1 MWAKTF
7 SKLILL
13 FCAIFMVLN
22 IQTLFATERTR
33 AIHFTDKEGLPR
45 NIVSCFVE
53 DDYGYGWIGTGNG
66 ISRFDGYKFINYE
79 ALEGE
84 VVNTM
89 TIDTNNEL
97 WVGTD
102 AALYHYNR
110 LKDNFELLVKG
121 YPRQLSAYDNRIY
134 YLLVNRLI
142 QLNSDGSDTTYTID
156 GITCYD
162 VTSEGI
168 WYSPGRGVKKIGSE
182 INLLSNRWIS
192 LIREINGVLWIACRN
207 GDLFSWRSG
216 ILQRIPLNNHYN
228 IMDIEL
234 IDNSIWI
241 ATDGGGI
248 IILDTDLHPRTVLKK
263 EQNIEALI
271 PSNSI
276 YDISHGMDNAVW
288 ISTYGAGLT
297 LLTAGNNAFRNI
309 LPSPVTSNSLID
321 KEGVSTDMDGDIYYL
336 GTNYGVSV
344 WNSRTNRFKNLDS
357 EMLEQ
362 QINGRKATAI
372 FKDKNKNRLWIGTY
386 DGLLGEYTNDLQLLR
401 TFHPCSELGS
411 EMQQII
417 ILYELDDENLLI
429 GTHYRE
435 KSLLRFNKKTG
446 KVDPVELDYRVNN
459 KFNYQVNT
467 IRKNKFGE
475 TIVLIR
481 NLGLFLY
488 NTEDNILESFL
499 PEINSR
505 ITFRLNDFY
514 HDKTGNYWFAT
525 QADGLVKLSP
535 DGRVF
540 ERWTDQNGFPTNT
553 LLSIESTDDKILWIS
568 SIDGLCRFNTVNGQ
582 VQIFNYRHG
591 LASNE
596 FLPRTSLITED
607 NDILFGN
614 SEGFVLMEP
623 DRVLQDTSKLQVVI
637 SDISFHNQS
646 IKKLKNEDYL
656 ERPLEESR
664 KLEFPFRRNS
674 FTISFFTHDNNLP
687 KYSNYAYRL
696 EGLENDWIY
705 LGETNQTTY
714 TNLSPGTY
722 RFMVKCTNKSNIWNE
737 SPTIIELT
745 IMHPWYSSWWAILAY
760 IVLIVFSFSLFFW
773 FYTKRLQL
781 KKELEI
787 SEYKVQAEHA
797 LTEKK
802 LAFFTNISHDLKTP
816 LTLIS
821 APVKDLLNSKN
832 LLPDERKKLE
842 VIERNAKRLYKLITD
857 LIEFRKINNAQ
868 LPLQTYITDL
878 QPTIENIYNSF
889 LVECEKKDI
898 DFSFESDLNEAVCVD
913 SRKIEKILWN
923 LLSNAVKYTQS
934 GGKISLAMK
943 INDTSK
949 GKLLQ
954 MEVED
959 TGTGFSAKEKEKIF
973 DRYYQIKKTQDL
985 QIEGSGIG
993 LSIVHDLVKIHHG
1006 QIELESEPG
1015 KGTRFSIEIPCSENC
1030 YTEEEKGKDK
1040 QQPGKTNL
1048 SFKTDS
1054 DALIESPD
1062 TEGGQKKYSRLRLLV
1077 VEDNSELR
1085 DYLANHFKKE
1095 FKLLQASNGEEGF
1108 EIACH
1113 SEPDIIITDVTMPKL
1128 NGHELCQK
1136 LRDNFDT
1143 SHIPVIMLTANSETE
1158 QKIEGISSGAD
1169 IYLTKPFEIAYLDAV
1184 VQNLLKNRRLIREKF
1199 LGIEPLPGQQKELND
1214 ADIKFANDVKEF
1226 ILANITN
1233 EGLNINMLSKQFSIS
1248 RTQLNRKI
1256 KALSGLTPNN
1266 YIKTIRLKKAYELI
1280 RHQGTRVSEAAYQ
1293 TGFTD
1298 PNYFTICFKKEF
1310 GENPSQISQSKS

>member
-1 MWAKTF
+1 M
-7 SKLILL
+7 L
-13 FCAIFMVLN
+13 
-22 IQTLFATERTR
+22 ATERTR
-33 AIHFTDKEGLPR
+33 AVHFTDKEGLPR
-45 NIVSCFVE
+45 NIVSCFVQ

-110 LKDNFELLVKG
+110 LTDHFELLVKG
-121 YPRQLSAYDNRIY
+121 YTRQLTAYDNKIY

-142 QLNSDGSDTTYTID
+142 QLNTDGTDTTYNLE
-156 GITCYD
+156 GITSYD

-168 WYSPGRGVKKIGSE
+168 WYSPDRGVKKMGSE
-182 INLLSNRWIS
+182 INLLPNRWIS
-192 LIREINGVLWIACRN
+192 LIREIDGVLWIACRN
-207 GDLFSWRSG
+207 GDLYSWRSG
-216 ILQRIPLNNHYN
+216 ILQRVPLNNHYN

-248 IILDTDLHPRTVLKK
+248 IILDTNLHPRTILKK
-263 EQNIEALI
+263 EQNTEALI

-276 YDISHGMDNAVW
+276 YDISHGMDDAVW

-297 LLTAGNNAFRNI
+297 MLTAGNNAFRNI
-309 LPSPVTSNSLID
+309 LPSSLTSNSLVD
-321 KEGVSTDMDGDIYYL
+321 KEGVSTDVDGDIYYL
-336 GTNYGVSV
+336 GTNYGVSI
-344 WNSRTNRFKNLDS
+344 WNSKTNRFKNLDS
-357 EMLEQ
+357 ETLER

-372 FKDKNKNRLWIGTY
+372 YNDKENRLWIGTY
-386 DGLLGEYTNDLQLLR
+386 DGLLGEYTEDLNLLR
-401 TFHPCSELGS
+401 TFHPCSEFGS

-417 ILYELDDENLLI
+417 ILHELDKNHLLI
-429 GTHYRE
+429 GSHYRN
-435 KSLLRFNKKTG
+435 KSLLLFNKNTG
-446 KVDPVELDYRVNN
+446 KVDPVELDYRVSN

-481 NLGLFLY
+481 NLGVFMY
-488 NTEDNILESFL
+488 NPEQNLLESFL
-499 PEINSR
+499 PEINNR

-525 QADGLVKLSP
+525 QTDGLVKLSP
-535 DGRVF
+535 DGRIF
-540 ERWTDQNGFPTNT
+540 ERWTDQDGFPTNT

-568 SIDGLCRFNTVNGQ
+568 SINGLCRFNTTTGQ

-596 FLPRTSLITED
+596 FLPRTSFITDDD
-607 NDILFGN
+607 NILFGN

-623 DRVLQDTSKLQVVI
+623 DKVLQDTSKSAVVI

-646 IKKLKNEDYL
+646 IKKLEKESYL
-656 ERPLEESR
+656 EKPLEETQ
-664 KLEFPFRRNS
+664 KLHFPFRRNS

-687 KYSNYAYRL
+687 KFSNYAYRL

-714 TNLSPGTY
+714 TNLSPGEY

-737 SPTIIELT
+737 SPTTVDII
-745 IMHPWYSSWWAILAY
+745 ISHPWYTSWWAILAY
-760 IVLIVFSFSLFFW
+760 ILFTVFSFILFFW
-773 FYTKRLQL
+773 VYNKRVQL
-781 KKELEI
+781 KNELEM

-821 APVKDLLNSKN
+821 APVKDLQRSTN

-842 VIERNAKRLYKLITD
+842 VIERNANRLYKLITD
-857 LIEFRKINNAQ
+857 LIEFRKINNEQ
-868 LPLQTYITDL
+868 LPLQTFITDL

-898 DFSFESDLNEAVCVD
+898 DFSFESELNEPVCVD
-913 SRKIEKILWN
+913 SKKIEKILWN
-923 LLSNAVKYTQS
+923 LLSNSIKYTNI
-934 GGKISLAMK
+934 GGRIRLAMK
-943 INDTSK
+943 IRSSSE
-949 GKLLQ
+949 GKLLH
-954 MEVED
+954 MEVQD
-959 TGTGFSAKEKEKIF
+959 TGSGFSAKEKERIF
-973 DRYYQIKKTQDL
+973 DRYYQVKKTQDL

-993 LSIVHDLVKIHHG
+993 LSIVYDLVKLHHG
-1006 QIELESEPG
+1006 EIELESEPG
-1015 KGTRFSIEIPCSENC
+1015 KGTLFSIRIPCSENC
-1030 YTEEEKGKDK
+1030 YTEAEKRKSSEISSE
-1040 QQPGKTNL
+1040 TNL
-1048 SFKTDS
+1048 SLETS
-1054 DALIESPD
+1054 SNNLIESSYSD
-1062 TEGGQKKYSRLRLLV
+1062 SEQKKYSRLKLLV

-1095 FKLLQASNGEEGF
+1095 FKLMQASDGVEGY

-1113 SEPDIIITDVTMPKL
+1113 SEPDIIITDVTMPKM
-1128 NGHELCQK
+1128 NGHELCRK

-1143 SHIPVIMLTANSETE
+1143 SHIPIIMLTANNETE

-1169 IYLTKPFEIAYLDAV
+1169 IYLTKPLEINYLDAV
-1184 VQNLLKNRRLIREKF
+1184 VQNLLKNRRRIREKF
-1199 LGIEPLPGQQKELND
+1199 LGIEQIIEQQEELNE
-1214 ADIKFANDVKEF
+1214 ADIKFINEVKEF

-1233 EGLNINMLSKQFSIS
+1233 ENLNINMLASHLSIS

-1280 RHQGTRVSEAAYQ
+1280 RNQGIRVSEAAYQ

-1310 GENPSQISQSKS
+1310 GENPSKINPG